1 MKYLFDSSAIFKTIE
16 KNQIEV
22 LSGNLTLD
30 LARYE
35 LGNIVWKD
43 SVLQARI
50 SEKDAKN
57 IVKVFGRTLSVM
69 DVLDIAGS
77 EEEILETAI
86 GFKITFYD
94 AAYVYFSKT
103 RGVRLVTE
111 DLRLIKKI
119 SQTVNFSTL
128 EDI

>member
-1 MKYLFDSSAIFKTIE
+1 MKYLFDSSAIFKTVE

-50 SEKDAKN
+50 SVSDAKKL
-57 IVKVFGRTLSVM
+57 VKVFGRTLSVM
-69 DVLDIAGS
+69 DVLGIAGC

-94 AAYVYFSKT
+94 AAYVYFAKT

-119 SQTVNFSTL
+119 SQTVNVSTL